1 MCPRSV
7 ALQGNAS
14 SEHPVSRVTN
24 LEMDTLYLGGGN
36 NMSNVLERCVS
47 LATLDALVMRT
58 AALLAR
64 AVGFQRPYR

>member
-24 LEMDTLYLGGGN
+24 LEMDTLYLGGEQYEQCSG
-36 NMSNVLERCVS
+36 
-47 LATLDALVMRT
+47 TLRQF
-58 AALLAR
+58 
-64 AVGFQRPYR
+64 GYP

>member
-14 SEHPVSRVTN
+14 SEHQVCRVTN
-24 LEMDTLYLGGGN
+24 PEMDTLYLGGN

>member
-24 LEMDTLYLGGGN
+24 LEMDTLYLGGN

>member
-7 ALQGNAS
+7 VLQGNAS

-24 LEMDTLYLGGGN
+24 PEMDTLYLGGN

-64 AVGFQRPYR
+64 AAGFQRPYR

>member
-14 SEHPVSRVTN
+14 SEHPVSCVTN
-24 LEMDTLYLGGGN
+24 PEMDTLYLGGN